1 MKKQISLAI
10 KNELTVKI
18 ENKFPDYDLSEILIR
33 MDYLKRIEIEECL
46 EYSTGELLATC
57 IKRKFK
63 ETKIRAARLK

>member
-1 MKKQISLAI
+1 MKKQISVAV

-18 ENKFPDYDLSEILIR
+18 ENKFSDGDLSEIMMPL
-33 MDYLKRIEIEECL
+33 DYLKRTQIEECL
-46 EYSTGELLATC
+46 HSETWELFTKE